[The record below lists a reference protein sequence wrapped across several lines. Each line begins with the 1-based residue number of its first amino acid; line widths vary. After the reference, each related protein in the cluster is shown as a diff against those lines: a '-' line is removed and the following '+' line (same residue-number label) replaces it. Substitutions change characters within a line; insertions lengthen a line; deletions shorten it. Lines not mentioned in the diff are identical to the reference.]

1 MSSKS
6 FYMSARQ
13 VFEDGSLV
21 PLRSFLPHRYSFSLS
36 FHIYPGVWT
45 SPEMPSEHPPDCLL
59 FFKLVCIGVYLLYN
73 VVLVSAVQQRESAI
87 RAHAS
92 PHFGISFSRRSACLL
107 GVWCSLITLVLWVC
121 TFWDGAEM
129 TMASDLDTTL
139 MPCWPLTSTLQ
150 TTHRSFA
157 AGQHT

>member
-1 MSSKS
+1 MKMVLL
-6 FYMSARQ
+6 F
-13 VFEDGSLV
+13 
-21 PLRSFLPHRYSFSLS
+21 PLGLFSPIVTRFP
-36 FHIYPGVWT
+36 FHFIYILGFGLHQRCPLNT
-45 SPEMPSEHPPDCLL
+45 LQTAFF

-73 VVLVSAVQQRESAI
+73 VVLVSAVQQSESAI